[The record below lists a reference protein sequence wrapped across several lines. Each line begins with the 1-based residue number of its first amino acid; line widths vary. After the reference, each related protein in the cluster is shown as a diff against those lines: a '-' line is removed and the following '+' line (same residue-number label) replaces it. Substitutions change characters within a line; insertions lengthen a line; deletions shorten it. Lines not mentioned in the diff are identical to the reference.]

1 MLGLR
6 VSVHRP
12 QASIRTTYTLAVR
25 RTTVG
30 RSPWRW
36 VIAAI
41 GLVFAGLSLPP
52 VFEPLPEYAQNDT
65 FELFMFY
72 AAPVMVGAFGVGLAF
87 IALRSGVFV
96 DEGELIVRPFAGI
109 RSQRMAVE
117 TIEATTVK
125 REHGPVVEW
134 VSPAVV
140 GTGGETI
147 VLGLAHYNTARG
159 RRRAVAQAEDISR
172 RLERPLR
179 RSDGESWPASQ

>member
-1 MLGLR
+1 M
-6 VSVHRP
+6 
-12 QASIRTTYTLAVR
+12 Q

-41 GLVFAGLSLPP
+41 GLVFAGLSLPS
-52 VFEPLPEYAQNDT
+52 VLEPLPDYAENDT

-72 AAPVMVGAFGVGLAF
+72 AVPMMVGALGLGLATV
-87 IALRSGVFV
+87 ALRSGVFV
-96 DEGELIVRPFAGI
+96 DEGGLVVRPFAGI
-109 RSQRMAVE
+109 RSRRLAVE
-117 TIEATTVK
+117 TIETTTVK

-140 GTGGETI
+140 ATGGETI
-147 VLGLAHYNTARG
+147 VLGLAHYNTSRG

-179 RSDGESWPASQ
+179 LPNGQSWAADQ

>member
-1 MLGLR
+1 M
-6 VSVHRP
+6 
-12 QASIRTTYTLAVR
+12 
-25 RTTVG
+25 
-30 RSPWRW
+30 
-36 VIAAI
+36 
-41 GLVFAGLSLPP
+41 
-52 VFEPLPEYAQNDT
+52 FEPLPEYAQNDT

-72 AAPVMVGAFGVGLAF
+72 AVPLMVGAYGVGLAF

-109 RSQRMAVE
+109 RSRRMAVE

-125 REHGPVVEW
+125 RENGPVVEW

-140 GTGGETI
+140 ATGGETI
-147 VLGLAHYNTARG
+147 VLGLAHYNTSRG

-179 RSDGESWPASQ
+179 RSDGESWPADR

>member
-1 MLGLR
+1 M
-6 VSVHRP
+6 
-12 QASIRTTYTLAVR
+12 
-25 RTTVG
+25 
-30 RSPWRW
+30 
-36 VIAAI
+36 
-41 GLVFAGLSLPP
+41 
-52 VFEPLPEYAQNDT
+52 FEPLPEYAQNDT

-147 VLGLAHYNTARG
+147 VLGLAHNNTARG

-179 RSDGESWPASQ
+179 LSDGESRPGDQ